1 MQLLELVEEGGG
13 GGGGGGEFERQDEG
27 VMEMSDTLLWI
38 WTLDSVF

>member
-27 VMEMSDTLLWI
+27 VMERSDTLLWI

>member
-27 VMEMSDTLLWI
+27 VRERSG
-38 WTLDSVF
+38 TLDRKSVV